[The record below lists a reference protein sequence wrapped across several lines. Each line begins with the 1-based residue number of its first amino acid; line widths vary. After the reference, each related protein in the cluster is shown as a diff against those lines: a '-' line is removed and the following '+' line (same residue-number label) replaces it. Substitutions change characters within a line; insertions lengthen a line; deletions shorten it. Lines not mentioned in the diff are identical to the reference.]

1 MAETVERQV
10 AGTQVRTTSIQFYG
24 CKNRVGFSFVFTS
37 DSFCSVFY
45 LTQMLL
51 LSFELFDFNFRSQ
64 QISRTWVIDDFDVG
78 RPLGRGKFGSVFLAR
93 SKEEKVVVALK
104 AHILAPLWLPQHH
117 YSGIPMWFFSRT
129 IQVLF
134 KDQLKKHNVMHQ
146 VKREIEIQ
154 YHLKHPNIL
163 RLKGYFHDQQRVYI
177 ILEFAEGGEL
187 HSRMKKKGKLDE
199 HEAAKYVRQLADALS
214 YCHAKRV
221 IHRDIKPENILLD
234 KNRNLKAR
242 YNTCLIADFGW
253 AVVSAH
259 SRRETICGTLD
270 YLPPEMINGDTYD
283 HTVDNWAIGV
293 LLFEM
298 LVGRPPFEFRDK
310 SETFSAIM
318 TCSLVIPRC
327 VSEGPSE
334 LIRRLVVKE
343 PSMRLSL
350 SGVLSHRW
358 VVSMSTA
365 VTLGTQN
372 LAPSLLNTL

>member
-1 MAETVERQV
+1 MAETEERQL
-10 AGTQVRTTSIQFYG
+10 AGREEEASHKSG
-24 CKNRVGFSFVFTS
+24 
-37 DSFCSVFY
+37 DSNTVNS
-45 LTQMLL
+45 
-51 LSFELFDFNFRSQ
+51 EGAKIESQ
-64 QISRTWVIDDFDVG
+64 QTSRNWVIDDFDVG

-93 SKEEKVVVALK
+93 SKEEKVVIALK
-104 AHILAPLWLPQHH
+104 ARD
-117 YSGIPMWFFSRT
+117 F
-129 IQVLF
+129 QVLF

-187 HSRMKKKGKLDE
+187 HGRMKKKGKLDE
-199 HEAAKYVRQLADALS
+199 HEAAKYVRQLADGLS

-234 KNRNLKAR
+234 RNRN
-242 YNTCLIADFGW
+242 IADFGW
-253 AVVSAH
+253 AVVSSH

-270 YLPPEMINGDTYD
+270 YLPPEMINGDTHD
-283 HTVDNWAIGV
+283 HTVDNWAIGI
-293 LLFEM
+293 LLYEM
-298 LVGRPPFEFRDK
+298 LVGRPPFEFRDR

-318 TCSLVIPRC
+318 TCSFVIPSC

-334 LIRRLVVKE
+334 LIRCLVVKE